1 MQSSKWDHAMSAVQ
15 NASEE
20 VAAFV
25 PVERFEPFYITVKQC
40 AARIGLSYWTIYHW
54 IADGKL
60 TNERG
65 LRHAGRSVRI
75 GWRVCRDALDRGE
88 LI

>member
-1 MQSSKWDHAMSAVQ
+1 MNALQ
-15 NASEE
+15 NAREE
-20 VAAFV
+20 VMAFV
-25 PVERFEPFYITVKQC
+25 PERGEPFYITVKQC
-40 AARIGLSYWTIYHW
+40 AARVGLSYWTIYHW

-60 TNERG
+60 TTERG

-75 GWRVCRDALDRGE
+75 EWRVFKDALDHGE

>member
-1 MQSSKWDHAMSAVQ
+1 MSAVQ

-20 VAAFV
+20 VTAFV
-25 PVERFEPFYITVKQC
+25 PVERFEPVYITVKQC
-40 AARIGLSYWTIYHW
+40 AARVGLSYWTIYHW

-75 GWRVCRDALDRGE
+75 EWRVFKDALDRGK